1 MSLFRVYV
9 DGAIFYH
16 PNLSKLA
23 ITQAQVSEDA
33 ENIDSLTLS
42 APHSHP
48 YLNAIK
54 PMASVIVCKKG
65 ETTVFEGRALDD
77 GSDFYNTHT
86 WMCESC
92 LAYLKDSVQPPFS
105 YQGTLSGLLE
115 QFIAVH
121 NASVEEQKQF
131 TIGNVTVTDENDYIS
146 YSNSEYSVTLDAI
159 REKLINTHGGYLQ
172 VRYDGDIKYLD
183 YLADFNTSS
192 VQTVEFGKNLLDVK
206 ITRDHT
212 ERVTALIPLGA
223 KKTETDEDG
232 NETELDERVDITAV
246 NDGEN
251 YIYDADA
258 VKEIGWIWASE
269 TWEDVTLPSNLL
281 QKAKSRLSDLV
292 KGVTSMELTIV
303 DESDADADIGD
314 IRARMYV
321 KCLSKP
327 HGIDG
332 TYLCVS
338 RTRDYL
344 NPSGNTITIGA
355 SGVTLTSASAKQSQ
369 NISALEDDLLG
380 QTGKIE
386 TAVSKANSA
395 DQTAAEALDKASGFE
410 EDISALQVNVQEC
423 YSEITKTAEQIT
435 SSVRET
441 YATRS
446 ELETIQ
452 QDFQTSITE
461 TSTEIRMDFTSRV
474 DTVSNQVSTNQALLE
489 EYIRFKGA
497 LIELG
502 KVGNAFTAELSNE
515 ELAFKEDGQTIAYIS
530 NQSLVITNAEIRYKL
545 SLGTEDRGWFDFIP
559 RSTGNLSI
567 VWRDPT
573 STS

>member
-42 APHSHP
+42 APHNHP

-65 ETTVFEGRALDD
+65 EATVFEGRALDD

-232 NETELDERVDITAV
+232 NETELDERVDITSV

-269 TWEDVTLPSNLL
+269 AWEDVTLPSNLL

-321 KCLSKP
+321 KCLSRP

-355 SGVTLTSASAKQSQ
+355 SGVTLTSASAKQSR
-369 NISALEDDLLG
+369 NLSSLEDDILG
-380 QTGKIE
+380 QTSRIE
-386 TAVSKANSA
+386 TISGKADSA
-395 DQTAAEALDKASGFE
+395 SQTAAEALEQTSGLSD
-410 EDISALQVNVQEC
+410 DISALQVNVREC
-423 YSEITKTAEQIT
+423 YSEITKTSEQIN

-441 YATRS
+441 YATKS

-461 TSTEIRMDFTSRV
+461 TSTEIRMDFLATTSAI
-474 DTVSNQVSTNQALLE
+474 SNQVSENQTLLE

-573 STS
+573 STT